1 MKIMIELSSMDE
13 LQTVLNTSSGS
24 RPDSNSTVP
33 ALQGGAAQNAGAC
46 VNISSPMADNAFAN
60 NDLTALA
67 SQPSG
72 GIMYNAGGNLTKQ
85 PIGGDAPVNAPLPE
99 SAGYQTSRGSFD
111 SNAAK
116 SAGPCP
122 QPVFSTN

>member
-24 RPDSNSTVP
+24 RPDSNLTVP
-33 ALQGGAAQNAGAC
+33 ASQGGTAQNAGAC
-46 VNISSPMADNAFAN
+46 VNIGSPMADNGFAN
-60 NDLTALA
+60 DELSALT
-67 SQPSG
+67 SQPAG

-85 PIGGDAPVNAPLPE
+85 PIGGDTPVNAPLPE
-99 SAGYQTSRGSFD
+99 SAGYQSTRGSVD
-111 SNAAK
+111 SNAAL

-122 QPVFSTN
+122 QPVFSIN